1 MNKGNQPPEGGQ
13 KLAESVEQRGLTKGN
28 ASGEPAIGAQNPVKA
43 LSGLERI
50 REKAR
55 RDKRVRFT
63 ALLHHIDVA
72 QLRESYLNLNRSA
85 GAGVDGVG
93 WKDYQDSLSENLSN
107 LHTVLHSG
115 RYRALPSKRSRIAKE
130 DGSERNLGI
139 ASLED
144 KIVQQ
149 SVVSVLNAIYEE
161 EFVGYS
167 YGFRPGRNQHRAL
180 DALYVGLERKPINW
194 VVDLDIQGYF
204 DCIQHDWLLRFVEH
218 RVGDK
223 RIVRLI
229 GKWLKA
235 GVLEEE
241 QWQQSDVGSPQGA
254 VISPLLS
261 NIYLH
266 YVFDLWF
273 KQRRERQMSGE
284 AIVVRYADDIVAGFE
299 HKQEAESF
307 LLSLSERLEQFGLKM
322 HPGKTRLLEFGRRAI
337 ENRKRAGLGK
347 PETFDFLGFTHI
359 TSKDRRGRFAIR
371 RQTIAS
377 RQRRKLSELK
387 SKLRDRRHQP
397 VPETGHWLKQVLQ
410 GYYRYFAVP
419 GNLKALSQFRY
430 RLCRYWITVLRRRS
444 QKARRG
450 LSWEKFES
458 IHRYWLP
465 DPRVLHPYP
474 SERFG
479 RLHPR

>member
-1 MNKGNQPPEGGQ
+1 MNKSNHPPQGGQ
-13 KLAESVEQRGLTKGN
+13 KLAESVEQRGLTEGN
-28 ASGEPAIGAQNPVKA
+28 ASGVRATGTLNLELA
-43 LSGLERI
+43 LSGLDRI

-55 RDKRVRFT
+55 RDKRVGFT

-72 QLRESYLNLNRSA
+72 LLRESYLNLNRSA
-85 GAGVDGVG
+85 AAGVDGVL
-93 WKDYQDSLSENLSN
+93 WKDYQESLWENLSD
-107 LHTVLHSG
+107 LHARVHSG
-115 RYRALPSKRSRIAKE
+115 RYRALPSKRSRISKE
-130 DGSERNLGI
+130 DGSERKLGI

-149 SVVSVLNAIYEE
+149 SVVSVLNAIYEQD
-161 EFVGYS
+161 FVGYS

-180 DALYVGLERKPINW
+180 DALYIGLERKPINW

-229 GKWLKA
+229 RKWLKA

-273 KQRRERQMSGE
+273 KQRRERQMCGE
-284 AIVVRYADDIVAGFE
+284 AIVVRYADDIVAGYE
-299 HKQEAESF
+299 LKEEAENF
-307 LLSLSERLEQFGLKM
+307 LRELSERLEQFGLKM
-322 HPGKTRLLEFGRRAI
+322 HPRKTRLLEFGRRAI
-337 ENRKRAGLGK
+337 ANRKRAGEGK

-359 TSKDRRGRFAIR
+359 SAKDRRGRFAIR
-371 RQTIAS
+371 RHTIAS
-377 RQRRKLSELK
+377 RQRRKLKALKSELRK
-387 SKLRDRRHQP
+387 RSHRP
-397 VPETGHWLKQVLQ
+397 VPETGRWLKQVLQ

-419 GNLKALSQFRY
+419 GNQMALNQFRY
-430 RLCRYWITVLRRRS
+430 RLSCYWIKALRRRS

-450 LSWEKFES
+450 MTWEKFKP
-458 IHRYWLP
+458 IQRYWLP
-465 DPRVLHPYP
+465 YPRVLHPYP
-474 SERFG
+474 RERFG